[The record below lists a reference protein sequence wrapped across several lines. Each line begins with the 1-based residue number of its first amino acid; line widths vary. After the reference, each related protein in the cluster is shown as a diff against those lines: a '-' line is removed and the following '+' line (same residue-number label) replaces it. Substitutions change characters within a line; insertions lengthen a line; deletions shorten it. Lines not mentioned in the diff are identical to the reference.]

1 LYLDKMDLNG
11 LRILD
16 MTRLLPG
23 PYATMLMADLGAE
36 VIKIEE
42 PDKGDHARSMEPLIK
57 GEGAPFLMLN
67 RNKRSIEIDLKKESG
82 NEIFLKL
89 ARDADVIFEQFRPGV
104 VKKLGVDY
112 KTVKKVNPDIIYCS
126 LSGYGQTGPLKDKGG
141 HDLNYASEGGLI
153 DLTRS
158 MNREPAIPGFPISV
172 MTAGLFSAFSIISA
186 VLDREMNDSG
196 GEFIDISILDCLISL
211 SAGIAWKSLLKGKT
225 PRARETVLTG
235 AYPFYDIY
243 ETKDGRYVSLAA
255 YEKKYWENFCDLIDK
270 EELKDEQFSER
281 EEVKKILREEFK
293 NKKFEE
299 WKILA
304 EENDVMLS
312 PVNNLT
318 EVFKSFHVRERE
330 MLGSL
335 AFDGEYIG
343 QIGFPAES
351 DKEIDEFKSP
361 PPKKGEN
368 AYEILI
374 EAGYTEEEI
383 EEFRREKVI

>member
-1 LYLDKMDLNG
+1 MDLNG
-11 LRILD
+11 LKILD

-36 VIKIEE
+36 VIKIED
-42 PDKGDHARSMEPLIK
+42 PRRGDYARSMEPLIK

-67 RNKRSIEIDLKKESG
+67 RNKRSIEIDLKKEEG
-82 NEIFLKL
+82 NEIFLRLVKES
-89 ARDADVIFEQFRPGV
+89 DVIFEQFRPGV

-112 KTVKKVNPDIIYCS
+112 ETVKQVNPDIIYCS

-158 MNREPAIPGFPISV
+158 RKEDPAIPGYPISV

-186 VLDREMNDSG
+186 LLDREMNDSG

-211 SAGIAWKSLLKGKT
+211 STGIAWKPLLKGDT
-225 PRARETVLTG
+225 PKARETELTG

-255 YEKKYWENFCDLIDK
+255 YERKYWKNFCELIDRD
-270 EELKDEQFSER
+270 ELKEEQFSK
-281 EEVKKILREEFK
+281 EEWVKRILEEEFK
-293 NKKFEE
+293 SKDFEE
-299 WKILA
+299 WKTLA

-312 PVNNLT
+312 PVRDLK
-318 EVFKSFHVRERE
+318 EVMESLHVRERD

-335 AFDGEYIG
+335 DLDGENLT
-343 QIGFPAES
+343 QIGFPATSE
-351 DKEIDEFKSP
+351 KRIDEFRRTP
-361 PPKKGEN
+361 PRKGEDTDEVLK
-368 AYEILI
+368 EI
-374 EAGYTEEEI
+374 GYAPEEI
-383 EEFRREKVI
+383 EQFKEAEVL